1 MFNLNSGLPHTYLGH
16 LWKLRQPSPNV
27 RDKFYFAA
35 FTSRGIATAFCFN
48 TTGTIAD
55 HWFLWLFPAW
65 FAFVWIDEDWIY
77 ELIDPTAESYR
88 FLREYWGEEF
98 IRSSLPVISDCCDLW
113 VCYPLCLIL
122 SVWRKFESSQNWKRY
137 LSVSASPPGVPPGG
151 PVLVQIGN
159 TVSQSGHYFYNSN
172 PTACMTLWTE
182 YKYLKPISKKKL
194 TVPFVNWTR
203 YFVCER

>member
-1 MFNLNSGLPHTYLGH
+1 MQCSIWIAGYLTHTWDTSGNSANHP
-16 LWKLRQPSPNV
+16 Q
-27 RDKFYFAA
+27 
-35 FTSRGIATAFCFN
+35 TSGINFILQRFQAVVIATAFCFN

-122 SVWRKFESSQNWKRY
+122 SVWRKFESSQNWKIY

-151 PVLVQIGN
+151 PVLVCF
-159 TVSQSGHYFYNSN
+159 H
-172 PTACMTLWTE
+172 L
-182 YKYLKPISKKKL
+182 
-194 TVPFVNWTR
+194 
-203 YFVCER
+203 